1 MPEETEIE
9 TNELQEAID
18 EIHKERG
25 EREQQEKATAW
36 TRYISL
42 STALLAV
49 FAAIGALQS
58 GSLVNEA
65 MISQL
70 RASDKWNEYQS
81 ARQKTHLYSLG
92 ANALIDAGL
101 APKIV
106 IATGKKHDRWAP
118 KTPDARVKEYE
129 GKIIGEEDKSKDL
142 SEKAKELEKDASH
155 LMHKHEQFAVSVA
168 FIQVAIALSAISSL
182 TKIKPVWFVSLF
194 VGATGIYAFLAG
206 FLGR

>member
-1 MPEETEIE
+1 MPEEIEIE
-9 TNELQEAID
+9 TNELQEAIE

-70 RASDKWNEYQS
+70 KAADKWNEYQS
-81 ARQKTHLYSLG
+81 ARQKTHLYTLG
-92 ANALIDAGL
+92 ANSLIDAETVANGS
-101 APKIV
+101 ATHPKS
-106 IATGKKHDRWAP
+106 KDRWAP
-118 KTPDARVKEYE
+118 KSSADRVKEYE
-129 GKIIGEEDKSKDL
+129 GKILSEEEKSKDL
-142 SEKAKELEKDASH
+142 SEKAKELEKEASH

-168 FIQVAIALSAISSL
+168 FIQVAIALSAISAL
-182 TKIKPVWFVSLF
+182 TKIKPVWFVSLL
-194 VGATGIYAFLAG
+194 VGTAGIYAFLAG